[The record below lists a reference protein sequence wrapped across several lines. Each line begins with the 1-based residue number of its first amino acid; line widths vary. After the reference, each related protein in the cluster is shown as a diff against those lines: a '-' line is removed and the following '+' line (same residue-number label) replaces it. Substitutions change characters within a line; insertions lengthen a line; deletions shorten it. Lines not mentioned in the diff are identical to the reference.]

1 MIWWPQSGFSSAIG
15 TTVARAGGM
24 VIDGHPMLYEF
35 DEGSFEFTSNGFTVK
50 GNPNSDT
57 NTPNIAFK

>member
-1 MIWWPQSGFSSAIG
+1 
-15 TTVARAGGM
+15 M

-57 NTPNIAFK
+57 NTPNTKNVLYVYIAFK